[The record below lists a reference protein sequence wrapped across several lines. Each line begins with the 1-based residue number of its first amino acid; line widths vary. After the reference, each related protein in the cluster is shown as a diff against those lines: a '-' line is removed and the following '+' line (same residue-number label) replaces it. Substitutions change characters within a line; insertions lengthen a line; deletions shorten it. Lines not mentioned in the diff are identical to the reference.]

1 MFTKKSLAV
10 PLAFALLS
18 ACQSTPKVSAGAP
31 EFAIYQKL
39 TNSKKHIEAIS
50 YLQQAVNKSP
60 ENNQY
65 ASLLQQAR
73 DKAAMQLTD
82 SISALLSSKKLDKS
96 ILDKATT
103 LFSQAKNIIAQH
115 DSYSTINT
123 LITEKQANLE
133 TKVKSLYNSVKINI
147 TSNDWI
153 KAKFTAK
160 KLASLYPNYEDSALL
175 GQKVKI
181 EGSRFYLNQ
190 ANVAYQNND
199 FRKTL
204 EYARKSLTVDKM
216 NKKATALIASTNEK
230 NNKEYFLSLA
240 QTADRTQDWSAV
252 YKACKSA
259 LIYDANNAYCADKLV
274 EVKAQWTEELL
285 SQARQLMTQG
295 HLSKSIN
302 AYKEANTINDG
313 AKNASLASLKNS
325 LSEKIT
331 ITADELLASGHFGS
345 AWYLFRLVAD
355 VDPVYPELFKKTKQ
369 AEDSINQR
377 IKKSIAVFDFKSPSY
392 NPDSGVL
399 VANNLISNLFN
410 SASKDI
416 NILERENLK
425 SIIEEMKLGQIGV
438 VSESSAQ
445 EMGRIYG
452 IDIAIMGSVLL
463 YKVDSTE
470 SISSETVRYKV
481 GEEISDN
488 IDYLNWKAVNP
499 NAKQEDLR
507 SAPKAKIL
515 IDKFEAKEYEV
526 KHKKKV
532 GFIQLSFR
540 IVDVA
545 TGANTR
551 VETIERKKIY
561 EDNSNEGI
569 KDAGIVF
576 DPMDIPT
583 DTELLQQM
591 ATEVVAEL
599 SRDVLQPL
607 RNLEKKYFENG
618 EDLILRR
625 KESLNA
631 IERFVDAIFDERL
644 KSVVGSPITAQS
656 NKYLESIVLNHRF
669 L

>member
-1 MFTKKSLAV
+1 MFTKKSLAL
-10 PLAFALLS
+10 PLALVLLT
-18 ACQSTPKVSAGAP
+18 ACESTPKISAGAQ
-31 EFAIYQKL
+31 EFSVYQKL
-39 TNSKKHIEAIS
+39 ASSQKHIEAIS
-50 YLQQAVNKSP
+50 YLQLAVKKSP
-60 ENNQY
+60 ENAQY
-65 ASLLQQAR
+65 AAMLQQAR
-73 DKAAMQLTD
+73 QKAAMQLTA
-82 SISALLSSKKLDKS
+82 SINELLGSGK
-96 ILDKATT
+96 LDKAT
-103 LFSQAKNIIAQH
+103 LDKASSQFSQAKNILAKH
-115 DSYSTINT
+115 DTYPGISA
-123 LITEKQANLE
+123 LLEQKQTELE
-133 TKVKSLYNSVKINI
+133 TKIKSLYDSVKTNI
-147 TSNDWI
+147 ASNEWI
-153 KAKFTAK
+153 KAKFISK
-160 KLASLYPNYEDSALL
+160 KLAALYPNYEDSAFL
-175 GQKVKI
+175 GQKVQL

-190 ANVAYQNND
+190 ANAAYKNNN
-199 FRKTL
+199 FSKTL
-204 EYARKSLTVDKM
+204 EYARKSLTINKL
-216 NKKATALIASTNEK
+216 NKKATALIASTNRK

-240 QTADRTQDWSAV
+240 QVAERAQDWSTV
-252 YKACKSA
+252 YKTCKSA
-259 LIYDANNAYCADKLV
+259 LSYDANNAYCHETLAK
-274 EVKAQWTEELL
+274 VKSQWTQDLL
-285 SQARQLMTQG
+285 SQARQFLTQG
-295 HLSKSIN
+295 YFSKSIN

-313 AKNASLASLKNS
+313 EKNDALAAIKQS
-325 LSEKIT
+325 LSDKIV

-345 AWYLFRLVAD
+345 SWYLLRLVAD
-355 VDPVYPELFKKTKQ
+355 FNPVYPELFKKTKH

-392 NPDSGVL
+392 NPDAGVL

-470 SISSETVRYKV
+470 STSSETVRYKV

-499 NAKQEDLR
+499 NAKRDELR

-515 IDKFEAKEYEV
+515 IDKFEEKEYEV

-551 VETIERKKIY
+551 VETIERKKID
-561 EDNSNEGI
+561 EDRSNEGI
-569 KDAGIVF
+569 KDAGITF

-607 RNLEKKYFENG
+607 RNLEKKYFEDG
-618 EDLILRR
+618 EDLFLRR
-625 KESLNA
+625 KENLNA
-631 IERFVDAIFDERL
+631 VEKFVDAIFDERL
-644 KSVVGSPITAQS
+644 KSVVGSPITTQS
-656 NKYLESIVLNHRF
+656 NKYLNSIVLNHRF
-669 L
+669 E